1 MKRRN
6 YPLRLRPAL
15 MEEARNVAKSG
26 GLSLNQLINVAVEEK
41 LAALRTVNRFHE
53 RIRREGRWE
62 TVQILGRVGIQNH
75 PMEGEEHLIGGSQV
89 QPAPLPASERVGQ
102 FSKAFGWAT
111 PQFGKLKRH
120 LEKTRGR

>member
-1 MKRRN
+1 MRKSI

-15 MEEARNVAKSG
+15 MEEARDVAKSG

-41 LAALRTVNRFHE
+41 LAALRTVNRFQE

-75 PMEGEEHLIGGSQV
+75 PMEGEERPSGESKAHAT
-89 QPAPLPASERVGQ
+89 APPDLERAGQ
-102 FSKAFGWAT
+102 FGKAFGWAT
-111 PQFGKLKRH
+111 PQFGKLKRR
-120 LEKTRGR
+120 LERMNPR

>member
-62 TVQILGRVGIQNH
+62 TVQILDRVGIQNH
-75 PMEGEEHLIGGSQV
+75 PMEGEERPSDESKAHTT
-89 QPAPLPASERVGQ
+89 APPDLKRAGQ
-102 FSKAFGWAT
+102 FAKAFGWAT